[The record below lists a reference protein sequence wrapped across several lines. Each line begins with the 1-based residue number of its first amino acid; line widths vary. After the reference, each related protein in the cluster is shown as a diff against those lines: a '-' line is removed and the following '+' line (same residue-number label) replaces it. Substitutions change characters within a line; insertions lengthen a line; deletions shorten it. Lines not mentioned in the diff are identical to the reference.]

1 MTNLLTRG
9 SPFKVCGYHCAAHH
23 AFDADKESR
32 EDMYAEAW
40 VAFKKEEMKYNARS
54 EMQAVIEKLRG
65 ILEADGEGDDD
76 EEA

>member
-1 MTNLLTRG
+1 
-9 SPFKVCGYHCAAHH
+9 
-23 AFDADKESR
+23 
-32 EDMYAEAW
+32 MYAEAW